1 MAAASSSSGPDTAED
16 AVDGLRAKN
25 CGRDPAM
32 SKLWVHSGGMVTD
45 RSETTVRFWLQKSA
59 SVYLFRRR
67 RAATVDVGE
76 ARSKIRH
83 DRSMRSGVAGR
94 VPLAVARERELIAQ
108 LYEPEATICGV
119 GQDAR
124 PGLVHPYPE
133 VQAPIARPVHLPRRA
148 HRPRAH
154 RIAPPVPITGRPAWL
169 RAVAL
174 DETTSSLNTASAAG
188 TFARDRP
195 AKEEVLK
202 IEVVRTTGRYRSVRS
217 DQRTAPATLGRCASD
232 VVESG

>member
-1 MAAASSSSGPDTAED
+1 MDIEAKRAEVGICCSVCGGSVMLTIVGEHTCVASAIPRLVRPRMAAASSSSRPHTAKD

-94 VPLAVARERELIAQ
+94 VPLAVARERELIGQ
-108 LYEPEATICGV
+108 PYVPEAT
-119 GQDAR
+119 
-124 PGLVHPYPE
+124 
-133 VQAPIARPVHLPRRA
+133 
-148 HRPRAH
+148 
-154 RIAPPVPITGRPAWL
+154 
-169 RAVAL
+169 
-174 DETTSSLNTASAAG
+174 
-188 TFARDRP
+188 
-195 AKEEVLK
+195 K
-202 IEVVRTTGRYRSVRS
+202 VV
-217 DQRTAPATLGRCASD
+217 
-232 VVESG
+232 